1 MKPHA
6 QVAEQF
12 ARALVAGDFDAAHQF
27 LSNNRKERVS
37 AADLKSNFES
47 MIDYG
52 PGYGPI
58 TDVEVMNTLEEWPRK
73 KKGDVGWAYVAMS
86 GSNYCEGVA
95 VVVMEESGSLLIRD
109 IEWGRP

>member
-1 MKPHA
+1 MKPYA
-6 QVAEQF
+6 QIAEQF
-12 ARALVAGDFDAAHQF
+12 ARALVAGDFDAAHEF
-27 LSNNRKERVS
+27 LASNQKQRVS
-37 AADLKSNFES
+37 AADLKEKFES

-58 TDVEVMNTLEEWPRK
+58 IHVEVMNTLEEWRAK
-73 KKGDVGWAYVAMS
+73 KEGDVGWAYVALS

-95 VVVMEESGSLLIRD
+95 VVVIEQEGGFLIRD